1 MSVYMLSKRFAS
13 QAGRLERKLRSLAGR
28 ADTHLF
34 HTLEG
39 LSLRLVQPAAG
50 NPIVVLVAADRQELR
65 EFFGLARLLQRFRV
79 VAVLPDR
86 DPETLRLAYQLSP
99 RFIGYLDSDLADAR
113 AVIAQMQENDLNRF
127 FTGFGRRI
135 RKAVEKNGFGTGND
149 NIDGALPVRSKIR

>member
-1 MSVYMLSKRFAS
+1 MSVYMLSKGFAS

-65 EFFGLARLLQRFRV
+65 EFFSLARLLQRFRV
-79 VAVLPDR
+79 VVVLPDR

-99 RFIGYLDSDLADAR
+99 RFIGYLDSDLADAH

-127 FTGFGRRI
+127 FTGFGKRI
-135 RKAVEKNGFGTGND
+135 RKAVEEKSFG
-149 NIDGALPVRSKIR
+149 NIEDALPVRSKIR